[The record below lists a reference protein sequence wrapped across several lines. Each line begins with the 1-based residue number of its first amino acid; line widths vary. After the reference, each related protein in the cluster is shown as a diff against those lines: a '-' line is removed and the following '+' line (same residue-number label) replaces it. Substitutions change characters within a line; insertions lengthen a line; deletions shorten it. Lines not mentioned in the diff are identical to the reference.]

1 MQQTSSAMKGSV
13 GNAGS
18 ATLNQRKSSR
28 HTEDLKDKEP
38 REMIWAYRLLWFTFI
53 LFFASTALGKLWDRI
68 WHLTHFFDTFWSPPH
83 LFIFV
88 MTTLTSLIAAGIAF
102 TPRLRVWFG
111 PTLRIPLVPFPV
123 PGSLVILG
131 AGLIALSCTI
141 QLDNFWHSTFGL
153 DETQWSLPHDS
164 LTWCWL
170 TIIVGFVA
178 ARLAFRPYRPTNW
191 VTQLA
196 MAVMVLEF
204 LCPPI
209 LGPFY
214 LNYTPG
220 LLRAMKN
227 MPIVRTEPTAQH
239 MYHIYLQFGITR
251 LTSAVFIPMVAL
263 FAGVA
268 TAFLHCLDRRA
279 RIFLAA
285 PLVWSLTL
293 MARDLYSI
301 LFLHY
306 KGVKLWTQILPV
318 ALKEPSLWVPIPLFV
333 AVVIC
338 ELLRRTSFTE
348 SRIYIICGIIFGLCT
363 YAIWHIASWEI
374 WLAIAA
380 GLTMLYGSWVGKWLY
395 RLLEKPTFGGVM
407 RLLLTTC
414 VLLPVPL
421 GLVDLCLRWSTPW

>member
-1 MQQTSSAMKGSV
+1 MQQTTSTMKGSV
-13 GNAGS
+13 GNAQN
-18 ATLNQRKSSR
+18 ATLTQVEPFPHVKR
-28 HTEDLKDKEP
+28 LKAKQPLD
-38 REMIWAYRLLWFTFI
+38 MIWAYRLFWLTFV
-53 LFFASTALGKLWDRI
+53 LFFASTALGKLWDRV

-88 MTTLTSLIAAGIAF
+88 MTTLTGLMVAAIAF
-102 TPRLRVWFG
+102 TPRLRIWFG
-111 PTLRIPLVPFPV
+111 PSLRVPLIRFPV
-123 PGSLVILG
+123 PGSLVILS

-141 QLDNFWHSTFGL
+141 MFDNFWHSTFGL
-153 DETQWSLPHDS
+153 DETQWSAPHDM

-178 ARLAFRPYRPTNW
+178 ARLAFRPYRPTTW
-191 VTQLA
+191 VTELV

-214 LNYTPG
+214 LNYTPSIV
-220 LLRAMKN
+220 RAMKN

-239 MYHIYLQFGITR
+239 MYHIYLHFGITR
-251 LTSAVFIPMVAL
+251 LTSCLFIPMVAL

-268 TAFLHCLDRRA
+268 TAFLHGLDRRA

-293 MARDLYSI
+293 MARDLYTI

-333 AVVIC
+333 VVIVC

-348 SRIYIICGIIFGLCT
+348 NRIYVICGVIFGLCT
-363 YAIWHIASWEI
+363 YSIWHFASWEI
-374 WLAIAA
+374 WLAIGA
-380 GLTMLYGSWVGKWLY
+380 GLTMLYGSWIGKWLY
-395 RLLEKPTFGGVM
+395 RLLEKPTFAGVM

-414 VLLPVPL
+414 VLVPIPL
-421 GLVDLCLRWSTPW
+421 GVIDLCLRWSTPW